1 MNEQELEQ
9 RMRTA
14 VAEAP
19 PLSFDPD
26 RLVDTAVQ
34 RQRRWR
40 AVLGSVAAVVVVA
53 GSAITLTSTPDVASD
68 SRRLPVAESQDPLPE
83 PPDSL
88 QRSVEQMSEYLQQRL
103 PQVVPDAT
111 DIRVGIWHRRLAG
124 DVAAA
129 GSVVRF
135 TMNGSP
141 RLLDMQVDAS
151 SPAPVDSACREWE
164 GAGLDR
170 CDIDPQPDGSTLVV
184 VETSFG
190 DGKGKGI
197 RVVHIRADGERV
209 HFASGATVGEPSL
222 TEAQLTELAT
232 DPKFG
237 VYE

>member
-1 MNEQELEQ
+1 MNELELEQ

-14 VAEAP
+14 VADAP

-26 RLVDTAVQ
+26 RLVDNAVQ
-34 RQRRWR
+34 RQRRRR
-40 AVLGSVAAVVVVA
+40 AVLGSVAAVAVVA
-53 GSAITLTSTPDVASD
+53 GSAIALTSTPDVTSD

-88 QRSVEQMSEYLQQRL
+88 QHSIEQMTEYLQQRL

-111 DIRVGIWHRRLAG
+111 DIRVGTWYRLLAA
-124 DVAAA
+124 DDAA
-129 GSVVRF
+129 GSTVRF

-141 RLLDMQVDAS
+141 NLLDVGVVAS
-151 SPAPVDSACREWE
+151 SPTPVDSVCREWE

-170 CDIDPQPDGSTLVV
+170 CDIDPQPDGSRLVV
-184 VETSFG
+184 IATSFG
-190 DGKGKGI
+190 GGKGKGI

-209 HFASGATVGEPSL
+209 FFASGATAGEPGL
-222 TEAQLTELAT
+222 TETQLAELAT
-232 DPKFG
+232 DPRFG